1 MWLVESYA
9 TDHFARP
16 VKSKNP
22 GFGVLQGPS
31 LAYTKVVQCVQL
43 QRYRRQAGST
53 NYKVQVFSYTC
64 LKYPY
69 NSSFWSLLSRS
80 EVLLLILAAARWKRS
95 SRSSSELASI
105 VCVKWGKPCK
115 LTPFTHP
122 DTTLEPASPR

>member
-43 QRYRRQAGST
+43 QKTGWQHKLQGPG
-53 NYKVQVFSYTC
+53 VQLY
-64 LKYPY
+64 
-69 NSSFWSLLSRS
+69 LL
-80 EVLLLILAAARWKRS
+80 EV
-95 SRSSSELASI
+95 SI
-105 VCVKWGKPCK
+105 QQ
-115 LTPFTHP
+115 
-122 DTTLEPASPR
+122 